1 MSTFIPNLTKKIP
14 LARTLLKRDI
24 HFVGTSEMQKELNII
39 KEDIANSVTLIH
51 CDPKKPAV
59 FETDVSMKGLVRS

>member
-1 MSTFIPNLTKKIP
+1 MSTFIPNLTKKMH
-14 LARTLLKRDI
+14 LARSLLKRHI

-51 CDPKKPAV
+51 CDTKKPAV